1 MAAPRGRVRYCP
13 PGPGSACPLVEMESG
28 HHKSA
33 LLYCLVLLLLSS
45 RMALLDLVAFRL
57 GVINPLL
64 CVPLSQ
70 GGVSGSRIVVC
81 EKHGSLLPNPVS
93 TCVSVCV
100 CVHCGIMLH
109 VPVPVCSCLWDIGGT
124 LDQQGCVMN

>member
-1 MAAPRGRVRYCP
+1 
-13 PGPGSACPLVEMESG
+13 MESG

-64 CVPLSQ
+64 CVPLSR

-100 CVHCGIMLH
+100 CALRDYAAC
-109 VPVPVCSCLWDIGGT
+109 PCACLLLSVGHRWHFGPAG
-124 LDQQGCVMN
+124 LCYELVS